1 MMVISELKFRRYLD
15 DRTDPINAAAC
26 ALLPRPATLAP
37 KYRRGDFDVLIIHS
51 QYGLI
56 VGEIKSVGA
65 NPKDV
70 PDLDQALANKVKT
83 AVGQLNKEEE
93 VLRHLVSDMDP
104 VNITKTLILP
114 NVTSGQLRKAL
125 STNPTVSQVSQVLLT
140 EY

>member
-1 MMVISELKFRRYLD
+1 MCIRDS
-15 DRTDPINAAAC
+15 
-26 ALLPRPATLAP
+26 
-37 KYRRGDFDVLIIHS
+37 
-51 QYGLI
+51 
-56 VGEIKSVGA
+56 
-65 NPKDV
+65 
-70 PDLDQALANKVKT
+70 KVKI

-125 STNPTVSQVSQVLLT
+125 STNPTVSQVSQALLT